1 MAALGV
7 NLTTLIVQ
15 LIAFAVF
22 VLLFW
27 KFALGPVTNML
38 DRRREAIRES
48 MEAAQRIEK
57 ELAATQARNEEV
69 LIEARKEAQEI
80 LASARA
86 SSEQTLARARE
97 QTQVQADEII
107 EKARATIEAE
117 RRQAWEEL
125 RHDVAD
131 LAIAAATKIVR
142 HELNP
147 QEQARLIQETLAEAS
162 NGRARAQALD

>member
-1 MAALGV
+1 MEALGV
-7 NLTTLIVQ
+7 SWETLIVQ
-15 LIAFAVF
+15 LIAFVVF
-22 VLLFW
+22 VGLFW
-27 KFALGPVTNML
+27 KYALGPITSML

-69 LIEARKEAQEI
+69 LIEARKESQQI
-80 LASARA
+80 MASARA
-86 SSEQTLARARE
+86 NSEQILARARE

-107 EKARATIEAE
+107 EKARTAIEAE
-117 RRQAWEEL
+117 RRQSWDEL

-162 NGRARAQALD
+162 NGRSQASD

>member
-1 MAALGV
+1 MEALGV
-7 NLTTLIVQ
+7 SGTTLVVQ

-22 VLLFW
+22 IGLFW
-27 KFALGPVTNML
+27 KFALGPITAML
-38 DRRREAIRES
+38 DKRREAIRES

-57 ELAATQARNEEV
+57 ELAATQARNEQV
-69 LIEARKEAQEI
+69 LIDARKEAQEI
-80 LASARA
+80 LANARA

-117 RRQAWEEL
+117 RRQSWDEL

-147 QEQARLIQETLAEAS
+147 QEQSRLIQETLAEAG
-162 NGRARAQALD
+162 NGRVQTSD